1 MAVDAA
7 PAFIRRLLEPAAYP
21 HPAATVELIETHISW
36 VLLAG
41 DFAYKIKKPV
51 NFGFLDFSTL
61 EKRRFYCEEELR
73 LNRRLAPDIYLE
85 VLPLTGSA
93 DNPRP
98 GGEGEA
104 FDYALKMRRF
114 PQNTRLDHLLE
125 TGALTPGH
133 IDQLAQNLA
142 AFHQGLPPT
151 DAATPYGTPERVMHP
166 MEENFEQMRSPL
178 MEASDLAAL
187 DRLHTRTRHEFERL
201 RPLLAERK
209 QNGFIRECHGDLH
222 LGNIVLLEG
231 EPVPFDCIEF
241 NDNLRW
247 IDVVSDLAFAVMD
260 LNDRG
265 RPDYA
270 RRLLNGWLEYSGD
283 YQGLRLLR
291 FYQVYRAM
299 VRAKVAAL
307 RAAQAGP
314 DSAALDKM
322 RQEYRGYIALAGR
335 LARSAAPALF
345 ITHGFSGS
353 GKTTLTQPLVERLGA
368 IRLRS
373 DVERKRLFGLQ
384 SLEKSASGLGGGI
397 YTSDATTR
405 TYRHLAELAEQTVE
419 AGYPVLVDATFLR
432 QQQRD
437 EFRTL
442 AEHLNILFSILDF
455 QAPEE
460 TLKVRIRQR
469 AEAGKDASEADLA
482 VLEKQMTSAEPLA
495 AEELDYTVRVETENP
510 GASEA
515 LLNALEQRGLAE
527 SPLS

>member
-1 MAVDAA
+1 MPADAA
-7 PAFIRRLLEPAAYP
+7 PIFIRRLLEPAAYP
-21 HPAATVELIETHISW
+21 HPADAVELIETHISW

-41 DFAYKIKKPV
+41 AFAYKIKKPV

-73 LNRRLAPDIYLE
+73 LNRRLAPDIYLG

-93 DNPRP
+93 DNPHLD
-98 GGEGEA
+98 GKGEA

-114 PQNTRLDHLLE
+114 PQDARLDHLLE
-125 TGALTPGH
+125 TDQLTPAH
-133 IDQLAQNLA
+133 VDRLAQNLA
-142 AFHQGLPPT
+142 AFHHSLPPA
-151 DAATPYGTPERVMHP
+151 DASAPYGAPERVMHP

-178 MEASDLAAL
+178 MEASDLSAL
-187 DRLHTRTRHEFERL
+187 DRLQARTRHEFERL

-222 LGNIVLLEG
+222 LGNIVLLRG

-260 LNDRG
+260 LTDRG
-265 RPDYA
+265 RPDYSC
-270 RRLLNGWLEYSGD
+270 RLLNGWLEHSGD

-307 RAAQAGP
+307 RAGQAGP
-314 DSAALDKM
+314 GSEALDKM

-335 LARSAAPALF
+335 LSRTAAPALI

-353 GKTTLTQPLVERLGA
+353 GKTTLTQPLVEQLGA
-368 IRLRS
+368 VRLRS

-384 SLEKSASGLGGGI
+384 SLEKSASGLDGGI
-397 YTSDATTR
+397 YTPDATAR
-405 TYRHLAELAEQTVE
+405 TYRRLSELAKQVIE
-419 AGYPVLVDATFLR
+419 AGHPAIVDATFLR

-442 AEHLNILFSILDF
+442 AERLNVPFAVLDF
-455 QAPEE
+455 QAREE
-460 TLKVRIRQR
+460 TLKKRIRLR

-482 VLEKQMTSAEPLA
+482 VLEKQLASKEPLA
-495 AEELDYTVRVETENP
+495 AEERDYVVTVETEAP
-510 GASEA
+510 HAADG
-515 LLNALEQRGLAE
+515 LLAALEQRGLAE
-527 SPLS
+527 PPLS